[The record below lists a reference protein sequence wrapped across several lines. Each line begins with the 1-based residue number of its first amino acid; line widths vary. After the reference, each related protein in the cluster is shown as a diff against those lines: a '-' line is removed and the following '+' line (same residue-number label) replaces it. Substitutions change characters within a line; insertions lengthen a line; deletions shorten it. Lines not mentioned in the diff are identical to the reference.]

1 MTGTKALTE
10 QTTPLETLT
19 AIGFTRNEAN
29 AFLSRIE
36 NSFTTPTVKTF
47 RYSQQKQSSFNY
59 SKFLTVIWGYAF
71 TIWVYV
77 IAMQLR
83 FPESVYWR
91 LALWLP
97 IRMDYIGEVVF
108 VSSFILACAIT
119 LGSAKSTTHPSSSV
133 IASNQVA

>member
-1 MTGTKALTE
+1 MAMTGTKALTE

-19 AIGFTRNEAN
+19 SIGFTRDEAN

-36 NSFTTPTVKTF
+36 NSFTTETVKTI
-47 RYSQQKQSSFNY
+47 RYSQQRRNY
-59 SKFLTVIWGYAF
+59 LSYQKFLTVIWGYAF

-83 FPESVYWR
+83 FPDSVRWP

-97 IRMDYIGEVVF
+97 VRMDYLGEIVF
-108 VSSFILACAIT
+108 ASSFILACVIT
-119 LGSAKSTTHPSSSV
+119 IGNPKSTTHPSSEAT
-133 IASNQVA
+133 ISN